1 MTPYFVP
8 DDALAQALSLAA
20 RRGVDVRI
28 LVPKRSNHRM
38 ADLARGTYLREVQQ
52 AGGRILLYTPGM
64 MHAKAVVVDET
75 LAILGSCN
83 IDLRSLRLN
92 YEASLFLYEAE
103 DIRTI
108 SAWIDA
114 LRKDCR
120 EGVNAPSPLRDALEG
135 AVRTAAP
142 LL

>member
-1 MTPYFVP
+1 MPE
-8 DDALAQALSLAA
+8 
-20 RRGVDVRI
+20 
-28 LVPKRSNHRM
+28 RSNHRL

-52 AGGRILLYTPGM
+52 AGGRILLYTGGM
-64 MHAKAVVVDET
+64 VHAKAVVVDDV

-92 YEASLFLYEAE
+92 YEASLFLYGPKDVGA
-103 DIRTI
+103 TA
-108 SAWIDA
+108 AWIDA
-114 LRKDCR
+114 LREDCR
-120 EGVNAPSPLRDALEG
+120 EGVSSPGALRDALEG